1 MDNHAAELANERI
14 VKILTH
20 HEAYGREAL
29 ANHIALKS
37 NESLAS
43 AVAIMRASG
52 RDRGGAP
59 APLTSAQI
67 YAHRRE
73 MVRRVVERA

>member
-1 MDNHAAELANERI
+1 MDNQAAERENERV

-29 ANHIALKS
+29 ANNIALKS

-43 AVAIMRASG
+43 AIAIMRA
-52 RDRGGAP
+52 
-59 APLTSAQI
+59 
-67 YAHRRE
+67 
-73 MVRRVVERA
+73 